1 MSARTPDPL
10 MSLDL
15 DLDFNP
21 YAGRPLRTNFGIG
34 AVGAGFI
41 MRDVHLRAY
50 ADAGFNVVAIASRT
64 PEIAQEVADLRG
76 IPRVHETLE
85 AMLDDEA
92 VEILDIA
99 VPPDRQLGIIRT
111 AVRHGRYLKGIL
123 AQKPLAVNYEDAAEI
138 VRLCEERQLPL
149 SVNQNMRY
157 DRSMRVLR
165 TLLERQLLG
174 DPVLGT
180 IEMRAVPHWQTW
192 LRQYGRLTLLNMSIH
207 HIDSFRYLFGEPAS
221 IYASVRK
228 DPRTSFAHE
237 DGICLYIL
245 EYANGLRAAA
255 WDDVWAGPRNDRD
268 DLKPYIK
275 WRVEGTRGLAEGTL
289 GWPEYPNRCP
299 STLTYTTL
307 SDPGIWITPR
317 WREVWFPDAFQGP
330 MADLMDAIAR
340 GRQPEASGANNLGT
354 MAIIEAGYRSI
365 RQRRPVEISEI
376 HDDAKAVSYKD

>member
-1 MSARTPDPL
+1 MSGRNELFL
-10 MSLDL
+10 MSIDFDL
-15 DLDFNP
+15 DLNP
-21 YAGRPLRTNFGIG
+21 YAAAPLRTNFGIG

-85 AMLDDEA
+85 KMLDDEA

-99 VPPDRQLGIIRT
+99 VPPDRQLEIVRT
-111 AVRHGRYLKGIL
+111 AVRRGRHLKGIL
-123 AQKPLAVNYEDAAEI
+123 AQKPLAVHYEDAAEI
-138 VRLCEERQLPL
+138 VRLCEERKLPL

-157 DRSMRVLR
+157 DRSIRVLK
-165 TLLERQLLG
+165 TLLDRQVLG
-174 DPVLGT
+174 EPVLAT

-207 HIDSFRYLFGEPAS
+207 HIDAFRYLFGEPAS
-221 IYASVRK
+221 IYASVRR
-228 DPRTSFAHE
+228 DPRTQFAHE

-245 EYANGLRAAA
+245 EYAGGLRATA
-255 WDDVWAGPRNDRD
+255 WDDVWTGPRIDRD

-275 WRVEGTRGLAEGTL
+275 WRVEGTQGLAEGTL

-299 STLTYTTL
+299 STLTYTAL
-307 SDPGIWITPR
+307 SNPGVWITPR

-340 GRQPEASGANNLGT
+340 GRQPQVSGANNLGT
-354 MAIIEAGYRSI
+354 MAVIEAGYRSI
-365 RQRRPVEISEI
+365 RERRPVEISEI
-376 HDDAKAVSYKD
+376 HDDAKAVTYKG

>member
-1 MSARTPDPL
+1 

-15 DLDFNP
+15 DLDLNP
-21 YAGRPLRTNFGIG
+21 YAATPLRTNFAIG

-85 AMLDDEA
+85 GMLDDDA

-99 VPPDRQLGIIRT
+99 VPPDRQLEIVRK
-111 AVRHGRYLKGIL
+111 AVRHGKHLKGIL
-123 AQKPLAVNYEDAAEI
+123 AQKPLAVHYEDAAEI
-138 VRLCEERQLPL
+138 VRLCDERKLPL

-157 DRSMRVLR
+157 DRSIRVLK
-165 TLLERQLLG
+165 TLLDRQLLG
-174 DPVLGT
+174 DPVLAT

-207 HIDSFRYLFGEPAS
+207 HIDAFRYLFGEPES

-228 DPRTSFAHE
+228 DPRTQFAHE

-245 EYANGLRAAA
+245 EYASGLRATA

-275 WRVEGTRGLAEGTL
+275 WRVEGTQGLAEGTL

-307 SDPGIWITPR
+307 SNPGIWITPR

-340 GRQPEASGANNLGT
+340 GRQPEVSGTNNLGT

-365 RQRRPVEISEI
+365 RERRPVEVSEI

>member
-1 MSARTPDPL
+1 

-15 DLDFNP
+15 DLKP
-21 YAGRPLRTNFGIG
+21 YPAAALRTNYGIG

-64 PEIAQEVADLRG
+64 PEIAREVADLRG

-99 VPPDRQLGIIRT
+99 VPPDRQLEIVRT
-111 AVRHGRYLKGIL
+111 AVRRGKYLKGIL
-123 AQKPLAVNYEDAAEI
+123 AQKPLAVHFEDAAEI

-149 SVNQNMRY
+149 CVNQNMRY
-157 DRSMRVLR
+157 DRSIRVLR
-165 TLLERQLLG
+165 TLLERNLLG
-174 DPVLGT
+174 EPVLAT
-180 IEMRAVPHWQTW
+180 VEMRAVPHWQTW

-207 HIDSFRYLFGEPAS
+207 HIDAFRYLFGEPAS
-221 IYASVRK
+221 IYASVRR
-228 DPRTSFAHE
+228 DPRTQFAHE

-245 EYANGLRAAA
+245 EYANGLRASA
-255 WDDVWAGPRNDRD
+255 WDDVWAGPRNQRD

-275 WRVEGTRGLAEGTL
+275 WRVEGTQGLAEGTL
-289 GWPEYPNRCP
+289 GWPEYPNRCA

-307 SDPGIWITPR
+307 SDPGVWITPR

-340 GRQPEASGANNLGT
+340 GREPEASGSDNLGT
-354 MAIIEAGYRSI
+354 MAAIEAGYKSI
-365 RQRRPVEISEI
+365 RERRPVDISEI
-376 HDDAKAVSYKD
+376 HDHAKAVSYKG